1 MHHPSVSWHIIP
13 LKLSSW
19 KSICFGQKEPIKVQF
34 SGLLSALMK
43 VHPILQDIFE
53 TIRSGFIQVLHCC
66 SVSWKIT
73 PLCFCSSNLVY
84 FRQKEPIKNKFSDFW
99 VVEWKFTKSLM
110 SYLIGSFCWKY
121 IKFQLKKYRRVVS
134 WHWRVMQNLKRNW
147 FIVSKLTRNWWILT

>member
-1 MHHPSVSWHIIP
+1 MDKTSPSKCKYSDFRLLAW
-13 LKLSSW
+13 KLT
-19 KSICFGQKEPIKVQF
+19 KF
-34 SGLLSALMK
+34 LMSFFK
-43 VHPILQDIFE
+43 PRV
-53 TIRSGFIQVLHCC
+53 IRSGFIQILHYC